1 MRMAGDTDSRGGMSW
16 RHRTQTAGAI
26 CVSAMPGMSCTSGS
40 ILGLFQTLFN
50 YRMAV
55 PKRGLDP
62 FQDLPTFLRGLIP
75 HMAQHRGC
83 PWPPG
88 PWVHACAYS
97 WGLVFTKSLA
107 PAWTHGQKA
116 SLRVHSTGLG
126 PGFSPFPLLCFPL
139 KALFHGR
146 TLHAVWHPCRG
157 RHIIVFS

>member
-1 MRMAGDTDSRGGMSW
+1 MVACPGGTGPRQLEPSVSQLRQVCPAPLAPFLVCSRHS
-16 RHRTQTAGAI
+16 
-26 CVSAMPGMSCTSGS
+26 S
-40 ILGLFQTLFN
+40 IIGWQCPNVAWT
-50 YRMAV
+50 
-55 PKRGLDP
+55 PS
-62 FQDLPTFLRGLIP
+62 QDLPTFLRGLIP